1 MTPQSVT
8 PQMIAD
14 QMVCAF
20 EGGSN
25 YWIDKVRLKAGK
37 AHEEPWYACP
47 KLYEDPALQIALWDE
62 ENNKHLFGL
71 AEIQEGLQIMAR
83 QAQAALRRHGLR
95 ERRCDHRRRVPSV
108 LRVEGACLWLIRI
121 YLRSSQRARC

>member
-1 MTPQSVT
+1 MTPQQIEIETRSIT

-47 KLYEDPALQIALWDE
+47 KLFEDPALQIAVWDDE
-62 ENNKHLFGL
+62 KQKHLFGL
-71 AEIQEGLQIMAR
+71 AEIQEGLQIMADKHKR
-83 QAQAALRRHGLR
+83 HFKAMVSENGDAITADVFLQCCALKELVYG
-95 ERRCDHRRRVPSV
+95 
-108 LRVEGACLWLIRI
+108 
-121 YLRSSQRARC
+121 